1 MLGIGILAISVVPA
15 MADDPTVVFEV
26 GDGDTAP
33 VGSGTPNCDWNTLNS
48 GKTANS
54 TTPSASCPN
63 GGPDAY
69 SFLVGGSSEKAFT
82 TGGSKDSNLISSW
95 KWSNTSTPDKDTLTH
110 GYGASFTDGS
120 GHNILAFGG
129 ERFDVNGDAN
139 IGVWFFQ
146 QTVAPVGSGTSGSF
160 SGAHVDGDIFAVSA
174 FTTGGSHPELDIYK
188 WDSTC
193 SASHYPTPTLP
204 LPSGGACASTNLKW
218 IFAGLGN
225 SICGGSDACS
235 SVNNTPIT
243 PSWTYVGKGGGTV
256 PVAGFYEG
264 GLDLTNLLP
273 SSSGTCFT
281 SFLLETRSSQS
292 VSAVLKDFVS
302 GSFPQCHVTVSKACA
317 CTTLH
322 TDGTG
327 YDYAAGGTVTND
339 GTGPLLNV
347 KVTDDQIAN
356 VIWNC
361 GSMAKGDV
369 KSWGNMSPTGLTG
382 ACTASGGTA
391 AGQGGAFTSTSTS
404 VSNTAHVVADT
415 TSGPNPTQI
424 TNDSQVTCAYP
435 GTNNVCQSNAT
446 LTVTNSCVTALEVKN
461 GTVVVRVDYTGTV
474 KNSGNVNVTGVAVTG
489 TNTGSPASPTF
500 TIGTLTPGQEVC
512 YTNGAASPT
521 PGCPSIALSDFGPGP
536 ASTPTGAAS
545 YYPNSL
551 TAATTA
557 TGVSPGR
564 ARFTGRVQASGTNA
578 ATSASISSDPSD
590 AFCLVC
596 DNGFCPDSPKP

>member
-1 MLGIGILAISVVPA
+1 MLGIGILAISVIPA
-15 MADDPTVVFEV
+15 MADDPMAVFEV
-26 GDGDTAP
+26 GDGNTAADL
-33 VGSGTPNCDWNTLNS
+33 TPNCDWNTLNS
-48 GKTANS
+48 GKTTN
-54 TTPSASCPN
+54 TNTPSASCPN

-69 SFLVGGSSEKAFT
+69 SFLVGGASEKAFT
-82 TGGSKDSNLISSW
+82 TGGSKDSSLIKDW

-110 GYGASFTDGS
+110 GYGASFTDTS

-146 QTVAPVGSGTSGSF
+146 QTVAPSTGGGF
-160 SGAHVDGDIFAVSA
+160 SGAHVNGDIFAVSA
-174 FTTGGSHPELDIYK
+174 FTAGGSHPELDIYK

-193 SASHYPTPTLP
+193 SASHYSTPTLP

-218 IFAGLGN
+218 IFAGVGGT
-225 SICGGSDACS
+225 ICSGGDACS
-235 SVNNTPIT
+235 SVNTAPIT
-243 PSWTYVGKGGGTV
+243 PSWSYAGKGGAII
-256 PVAGFYEG
+256 PIAGFYEG

-317 CTTLH
+317 CTALH
-322 TDGTG
+322 TDGSG

-356 VIWNC
+356 VTWNC
-361 GSMAKGDV
+361 GNMNKGDV
-369 KSWGNMSPTGLTG
+369 KTWGNVSLAGVT
-382 ACTASGGTA
+382 ACTVSGGTQ
-391 AGQGGAFTSTSTS
+391 AGQGGVFTSASTS
-404 VSNTAHVVADT
+404 LSNIAHAIADT
-415 TSGPNPTQI
+415 TSGPSPTQI
-424 TNDSQVTCAYP
+424 TFDATVPCAYP
-435 GTNNVCQSNAT
+435 GTNSVCASNAT
-446 LTVTNSCVTALEVKN
+446 LTVTNSCVTALEAKPGN
-461 GTVVVRVDYTGTV
+461 VVVRVDYTGTV
-474 KNSGNVNVTGVAVTG
+474 KNTGNVNVTGVTVTG

-512 YTNGAASPT
+512 YTNNAASPI

-536 ASTPTGAAS
+536 ASTPTGAAN

-551 TAATTA
+551 TTA
-557 TGVSPGR
+557 NKAIGVSPGR

-578 ATSASISSDPSD
+578 ATSASVSSDPTDTS
-590 AFCLVC
+590 CLVC